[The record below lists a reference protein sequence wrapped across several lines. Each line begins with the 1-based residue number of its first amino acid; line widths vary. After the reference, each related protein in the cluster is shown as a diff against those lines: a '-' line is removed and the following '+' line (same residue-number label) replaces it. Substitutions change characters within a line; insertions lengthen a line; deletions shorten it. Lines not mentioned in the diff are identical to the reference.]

1 MDIPLEISFRNMD
14 RSEAVEA
21 RVRERAAKL
30 EKLFARLTSCHVVIE
45 APHRNQRKGMLFHVR
60 IELGVPGRAELI
72 ANRSPKNNHTHEDI
86 YVAIRDALDAARR
99 QLQNHKRKISGTVK
113 THEVPDHG
121 RVSRL
126 FAQEDYGFIST
137 TDGPE
142 IYFHRN
148 SVTNDGFDGLEVGSE
163 VRVVSVDGESA
174 DGPQATTVVPI
185 GKHHIVE

>member
-1 MDIPLEISFRNMD
+1 MDIPLEINFRNMD

-30 EKLFARLTSCHVVIE
+30 EKFFSRLTSCHVVIE
-45 APHRNQRKGMLFHVR
+45 APHRNRRKGKLFHVR

-72 ANRSPKNNHTHEDI
+72 ANRSPKNDHTHEDI
-86 YVAIRDALDAARR
+86 YIAIRDAFDAAQR
-99 QLQNHKRKISGTVK
+99 QLQDHKRKISGTVK

-126 FAQEDYGFIST
+126 FADEGYGFISAA
-137 TDGPE
+137 DGQE

-148 SVTNDGFDGLEVGSE
+148 SVTNDGFDGLQVGSE

-174 DGPQATTVVPI
+174 DGPQATTVTPI

>member
-1 MDIPLEISFRNMD
+1 MDIPLEINFRNMD
-14 RSEAVEA
+14 RSDAVEA

-30 EKLFARLTSCHVVIE
+30 EKFFGRLTGCHVVIE
-45 APHRNQRKGMLFHVR
+45 APRRNQRKGKLFHVR
-60 IELGVPGRAELI
+60 IELGVPGKAELI
-72 ANRSPKNNHTHEDI
+72 ANRSPKDNHAHEDI
-86 YVAIRDALDAARR
+86 YIAIRDAFDAAQR
-99 QLQNHKRKISGTVK
+99 QLQDHKRKISGAVK

-126 FAQEDYGFIST
+126 FAQEGYGFISAA
-137 TDGPE
+137 DGQE

-148 SVTNDGFDGLEVGSE
+148 SVANDGFDSLVVGSE

-174 DGPQATTVVPI
+174 DGPQATTVTPI